1 MNLENLNLVEL
12 DREEIISIEGGKWA
26 EWLASQIVDNWDDI
40 KKGLR
45 DGFNAGSR

>member
-1 MNLENLNLVEL
+1 MTLENLNLVEL
-12 DREEIISIEGGKWA
+12 DRQEVLTIEGGGWT

-45 DGFNAGSR
+45 DGYKAGNK